1 MDNLDEIILV
11 VNNCDKLESLAIS
24 GNKFKDYKD
33 YLLSH
38 IPKLNNP
45 NCVFWELDAEEIST
59 DDIVRTRKN
68 PEEGEILRFQRNIFR
83 KVSNFFQHINHLVCY
98 IIST

>member
-1 MDNLDEIILV
+1 LDNLEDIITI

-24 GNKFKDYKD
+24 GNRFRDYKD

-45 NCVFWELDAEEIST
+45 YCAFWELDTEEIST

-68 PEEGEILRFQRNIFR
+68 VHEGEILRFQRNIFR
-83 KVSNFFQHINHLVCY
+83 KV
-98 IIST
+98 